1 MGVKHV
7 FELVPPG
14 LKKRMKEDRRK
25 RWDEQQA
32 KCIATAWAGLNDTSG
47 KDSDSGK
54 KKSTED
60 KEQEKKMK
68 EEHQTRTEL
77 LKDLS
82 AKYEDTGILSIW

>member
-1 MGVKHV
+1 M

-14 LKKRMKEDRRK
+14 LKKRMKEDRKK

-32 KCIATAWAGLNDTSG
+32 KCISTAWAGLSNASG

-54 KKSTED
+54 KRSSED

-68 EEHQTRTEL
+68 EEYQTRTEL

-82 AKYEDTGILSIW
+82 AKYEDTGNSSVY